1 MKRPQFSLRTLLL
14 SGTFLGAAAGCALR
28 VLHGVL
34 HNLGPRGEFVPS
46 DLFAFLMIGPLV
58 GAGIMAPYRRT
69 RLGAYVGFFAQ
80 ILLCFACAWYFI
92 GWHRMWYPPD

>member
-14 SGTFLGAAAGCALR
+14 SGTFIGAAAACAMR
-28 VLHGVL
+28 AL

-58 GAGIMAPYRRT
+58 GAGIMAPCRRT

-80 ILLCFACAWYFI
+80 ILLCFACACYFI
-92 GWHRMWYPPD
+92 GWHRMWFPPE